1 MFDLV
6 IERLENKGNETMK
19 MRYRWNWLVASLACV
34 CLSGIG
40 CNNSKSG
47 NGASTGGNSTAATG
61 NTGGS
66 SSAKPQTFTLA
77 WSEYPSW
84 SIFGVADEVG
94 LINGKAGELG
104 SIEKKHNVDIVLQLA
119 GYDACITLYGNS
131 KADAVCI
138 TNIDILG
145 ASSSR
150 NSVAILPT
158 STSAGADACIV
169 GGIGSIEELA
179 GKTTRGLEK
188 SVSQYAFERCLE
200 KLGKNPADYP
210 FSNMDPEQAAQ
221 AFQGKDA
228 NVTSIMV
235 WNPFVMQSL
244 RSRTDAKVLFSSDSI
259 QEEIIDMVVVG
270 KDALDRPGGKAFADA
285 VLETF
290 YAMNKR
296 MTDPTTSD
304 STLVGIGARFAK
316 LELDDMKT
324 IVQQTKF
331 YGDPN
336 EAKRLFASEKFQKE
350 TMPVVSTFC
359 VKYGLTP
366 TPVELSFGDAKGV
379 MEFDTKYLDAY
390 IASQASG
397 AAGK

>member
-1 MFDLV
+1 
-6 IERLENKGNETMK
+6 
-19 MRYRWNWLVASLACV
+19 
-34 CLSGIG
+34 
-40 CNNSKSG
+40 
-47 NGASTGGNSTAATG
+47 
-61 NTGGS
+61 
-66 SSAKPQTFTLA
+66 
-77 WSEYPSW
+77 
-84 SIFGVADEVG
+84 
-94 LINGKAGELG
+94 
-104 SIEKKHNVDIVLQLA
+104 
-119 GYDACITLYGNS
+119 
-131 KADAVCI
+131 
-138 TNIDILG
+138 
-145 ASSSR
+145 
-150 NSVAILPT
+150 
-158 STSAGADACIV
+158 
-169 GGIGSIEELA
+169 
-179 GKTTRGLEK
+179 
-188 SVSQYAFERCLE
+188 LE

-296 MTDPTTSD
+296 MTDPATSD

-350 TMPVVSTFC
+350 TMPVVSKFC

-366 TPVELSFGDAKGV
+366 TPVEISFGDAKGV